1 MKKAKKTKKEIKERK
16 VLFKIYLIEHDTTQK
31 AIAAELGISMTSILK
46 SIERGAFVSGPFAEW
61 WRKNIKNAES
71 NSAAMNGTKEAAH
84 DMLRKQTT
92 QEVVA

>member
-1 MKKAKKTKKEIKERK
+1 MKKGKKTKKEIKERK

-31 AIAAELGISMTSILK
+31 AIAAELGISMTSILR

-61 WRKNIKNAES
+61 WRKNINAES
-71 NSAAMNGTKEAAH
+71 NSAAMDETKR
-84 DMLRKQTT
+84 M

>member
-16 VLFKIYLIEHDTTQK
+16 ELFKRYLIEHDTTQK

-46 SIERGAFVSGPFAEW
+46 SIERGAFVSGPFSEW
-61 WRKNIKNAES
+61 WKKNINNAES
-71 NSAAMNGTKEAAH
+71 NSAAMNGAKEAAH